1 MKRSKD
7 YLSKKRQ
14 QNEIYKIPL
23 EKVAEAKD
31 YELKDYTDEK
41 AQLQGE
47 TVKIM
52 DNLVFKK
59 IRDYYK
65 EHEND
70 KELSAD
76 KLAKDIV
83 NIVMPMNSTAKDMY
97 INLAVMGFKI
107 NDGEMKRL
115 MSGSGQI
122 RRNTVTFIK
131 KKLYDYILNS
141 LLCGL
146 TLEDF
151 GDDFN
156 AAKFNAYF
164 GLYMSGCL
172 LLKDF
177 PKVCIIDDY
186 EEIIPDMEV
195 NYIRTEDVRYLVL
208 PDGDYTL
215 EEKKDDFIFY
225 DACDNVTTDLNE
237 AISAIRKSEEDSADA
252 TVWKVF
258 TGTRKY
264 PTVIKYSE
272 IGKEENSKDKPA
284 PPLNSFDGQG
294 LANPEWVQKVA
305 DELGFDYLPSE
316 MIIRAPWVK
325 GLVATFPISSYLKSR
340 GIKQVNSLCGD
351 IMNVDD
357 VDIFISKSQFKM
369 YKIYSKK
376 VEELNAMN
384 PDETMTAWEYHKKAM
399 KDNGLLWG
407 IVMPN
412 KKSDDRK
419 KESNYQYDQALSL
432 SADEDIDKLTLET
445 EKYLKGLCTHDIRQ
459 VFDSLMA
466 HKKVAKEE
474 TCTDKE
480 LDEEIEDTAENNEY
494 QSLLQKVVTHNSDF
508 LGDKYI
514 QSLINKEC
522 EKGFKNAMIGKLI
535 FDGNFQFIVSDPLAQ
550 AQWIYKNHT
559 KEEYKNNP
567 DIKVEGIVKAN
578 HIYSEY
584 WKGIAKKQDKKEE
597 QIVLMRSPLIDK
609 HEVTKMDLIMDN
621 IEEFQYLKSG
631 IILSIH
637 DLATLQM
644 QNCDFDGDR
653 CFSSNMDILKKGCLN
668 KTYPLYFEPG
678 EGSIVGCIDDANI
691 IVADVRGLNSKVG
704 QFSNKSTSFYAML
717 PLYNEDSREYKSL
730 TDAIT
735 VLGEIVGT
743 EIDKIK
749 TGIAPVQ
756 PYNWKPI
763 QVTYKQKQKDN
774 GEIENVSLYSEE
786 QKKAIYHHNELV
798 PDKKPYFFRYNYP
811 YLDKDIKRLENEIN
825 KECKYNYGLKLSEI
839 LDKYDNQPFCDEV
852 NTILEKMKDE
862 KKKKPEYQ
870 LPEDKALK
878 VKIFYTI
885 RKFKWAYPV
894 LDTDCI
900 MNKIC
905 HKFEELEKEYSG
917 FNDGMNMLHDYII
930 QDIEF
935 DKDKLMQIK
944 KYIQIYKR
952 HRKFVIKNNNVPSGS
967 SSNVVAKDTK
977 QRLDSLLEYTR
988 KNIYGIFEEGTD
1000 RQLILTYLLKV
1011 MKSEKDEQHVW
1022 EIMGDDLLSII
1033 PQKKYQ
1039 EKKENTD

>member
-23 EKVAEAKD
+23 EKVVETKD

-70 KELSAD
+70 KELSTD

-83 NIVMPMNSTAKDMY
+83 NIVMPMNSSAKDMY
-97 INLAVMGFKI
+97 INLAVIGFKV
-107 NDGEMKRL
+107 NDVEMKRL

-131 KKLYDYILNS
+131 KRLYDYIMKA

-146 TLEDF
+146 SLKDF
-151 GDDFN
+151 GDEFN

-195 NYIRTEDVRYLVL
+195 NYIRTEDVKYLVL

-215 EEKKDDFIFY
+215 KEIKDDFIFY
-225 DACDNVTTDLNE
+225 DAKDNVTNDLE
-237 AISAIRKSEEDSADA
+237 KAVGAKKKSEEHNNNA
-252 TVWKVF
+252 TIWKVF
-258 TGTRKY
+258 SGTRKY

-272 IGKEENSKDKPA
+272 IGRERNSTDKPA

-294 LANPEWVQKVA
+294 LANPEWVKKVA
-305 DELGFDYLPSE
+305 KELGFDYIPSE

-325 GLVATFPISSYLKSR
+325 GLVATFPISEYLKKR
-340 GIKQVNSLCGD
+340 GIDTVVSLCGD
-351 IMNVDD
+351 VLNVDD

-369 YKIYSKK
+369 FKIYSKK
-376 VEELNAMN
+376 VEELNVEN
-384 PDETMTAWEYHKKAM
+384 PEEKISAWEYHQKAM

-407 IVMPN
+407 VVMPN
-412 KKSDDRK
+412 KKADDKK
-419 KESNYQYDQALSL
+419 KESNYQYNQALNL
-432 SADEDIDKLTLET
+432 NTDEDIDELTYYT
-445 EKYLKGLCTHDIRQ
+445 ENYLKGLCTHDIKQ
-459 VFDSLMA
+459 VFDSLMV
-466 HKKVAKEE
+466 HKSIEKEE
-474 TCTDKE
+474 TCSDKE
-480 LDEEIEDTAENNEY
+480 LDEEVENADREEY
-494 QSLLQKVVTHNSDF
+494 QSLLQKVIIHNIDF

-514 QSLINKEC
+514 QNLINKEC
-522 EKGFKNAMIGKLI
+522 EKGFKDAMLGKLI

-559 KEEYKNNP
+559 KEEYKNDP

-578 HIYSEY
+578 SIYSEY
-584 WKGIAKKQDKKEE
+584 WENIANGQNKKKE
-597 QIVLMRSPLIDK
+597 QIVLMRSPLIDQ
-609 HEVTKMDLIMDN
+609 HEVTKMDLMMEDV
-621 IEEFQYLKSG
+621 EEFKYLKSG

-653 CFSSNMDILKKGCLN
+653 CFSSNMGVLKKGCLD
-668 KTYPLYFEPG
+668 KPYPLYFEPG
-678 EGSIVGCIDDANI
+678 EGSIVGCIDDAKI
-691 IVADVRGLNSKVG
+691 IEADVRGLNSKVG

-717 PLYNEDSREYKSL
+717 PLYNPASREHKLL

-735 VLGEIVGT
+735 VLGEVVGT

-763 QVTYKQKQKDN
+763 QVVFKQKEKEN

-798 PDKKPYFFRYNYP
+798 PNKKPYFFRYNYP
-811 YLDKDIKRLENEIN
+811 YLDKDIKTLENEIG
-825 KECKYNYGLKLSEI
+825 KECKYNYGMKLSEV
-839 LDKYDNQPFCDEV
+839 LDKFDNQQFYSEV
-852 NTILEKMKDE
+852 DAIYKKMEQE
-862 KKKKPEYQ
+862 KKKNPKYQ
-870 LPEDKALK
+870 LPDDEALK
-878 VKIFYTI
+878 VKIYCTI
-885 RKFKWAYPV
+885 QKYKRAYPV

-905 HKFEELEKEYSG
+905 HKFEKLKEEYSG
-917 FNDGMNMLHDYII
+917 FNDGRNMLHDYAMKEIVF
-930 QDIEF
+930 EEN
-935 DKDKLMQIK
+935 KLSQIK
-944 KYIQIYKR
+944 RHIQVYKR
-952 HRKFVIKNNNVPSGS
+952 HRRFVTKNNNIPSGS
-967 SSNVVAKDTK
+967 NSKVIAKDTK
-977 QRLDSLLEYTR
+977 ERLDALLSYTR
-988 KNIYGIFEEGTD
+988 ENIYKIFGED
-1000 RQLILTYLLKV
+1000 SDKKIILTYLLKV
-1011 MKSEKDEQHVW
+1011 IGSETDEQHIW
-1022 EIMGDDLLSII
+1022 EIMGGDLLEII
-1033 PQKKYQ
+1033 PQKNYEDKGD
-1039 EKKENTD
+1039 KAD

>member
-1 MKRSKD
+1 MKRGKD

-14 QNEIYKIPL
+14 QNEIYKIPI
-23 EKVAEAKD
+23 EKVVETKG

-59 IRDYYK
+59 IRDYYEK
-65 EHEND
+65 HKND
-70 KELSAD
+70 EELSAD

-97 INLAVMGFKI
+97 KNLAETGFKI
-107 NDGEMKRL
+107 NDVEMKRL

-177 PKVCIIDDY
+177 PRVCIIDDY
-186 EEIIPDMEV
+186 EKIIPDMEV

-215 EEKKDDFIFY
+215 EEKKDDFTFY
-225 DACDNVTTDLNE
+225 DACGSVTTDLNE
-237 AISAIRKSEEDSADA
+237 ANSAIRKSEEYNADA

-272 IGKEENSKDKPA
+272 IGKEKNSKDKPA

-294 LANPEWVQKVA
+294 LANPEWVKKVA
-305 DELGFDYLPSE
+305 DELGFDYIPSE

-325 GLVATFPISSYLKSR
+325 GLVATFPISAYLKNR
-340 GIKQVNSLCGD
+340 GIEQVNSLCGD
-351 IMNVDD
+351 ILNVDD

-384 PDETMTAWEYHKKAM
+384 PDETLTAWEYHQNAM
-399 KDNGLLWG
+399 KKNGLLWG

-412 KKSDDRK
+412 KKVDDRK
-419 KESNYQYDQALSL
+419 KESNYQYDQALNL
-432 SADEDIDKLTLET
+432 HTDEDINELTFET

-480 LDEEIEDTAENNEY
+480 LDEEVESNTSEEEY
-494 QSLLQKVVTHNSDF
+494 QSLLQKVITHNSDF

-522 EKGFKNAMIGKLI
+522 EKGFKNAMLGKLI
-535 FDGNFQFIVSDPLAQ
+535 FDGNFQFLVSDPLAQ

-559 KEEYKNNP
+559 KEEYKSDP
-567 DIKVEGIVKAN
+567 DIKIEGVVKAN

-584 WKGIAKKQDKKEE
+584 WKSIAKKQDKKEE
-597 QIVLMRSPLIDK
+597 QIVLMRSPLIDQ
-609 HEVTKMDLIMDN
+609 HEVTKMDLMMED
-621 IEEFQYLKSG
+621 IEEFRFLKSG

-653 CFSSNMDILKKGCLN
+653 CFSSNMDILKKGCLK

-691 IVADVRGLNSKVG
+691 IEADVRGLNSKVG

-717 PLYNEDSREYKSL
+717 PLYNGESREHETL

-763 QVTYKQKQKDN
+763 QVVYKQKQKED

-811 YLDKDIKRLENEIN
+811 YLDKDIRKLENEIN
-825 KECKYNYGLKLSEI
+825 KECKYNYGMKLSEI
-839 LDKYDNQPFCDEV
+839 LDKFDNQQFHDEV
-852 NTILEKMKDE
+852 DTIFKEMEKE
-862 KKKKPEYQ
+862 KKKDPEYQ

-878 VKIFYTI
+878 VRIFCTI
-885 RKFKWAYPV
+885 QKFKWAYPV

-905 HKFEELEKEYSG
+905 HKFEKLEKEYSG
-917 FNDGMNMLHDYII
+917 FNDGRNMLHDYII
-930 QDIEF
+930 QDVEF

-967 SSNVVAKDTK
+967 SGNVVAKDTK

-988 KNIYGIFEEGTD
+988 KNIYGIFEEDTD
-1000 RQLILTYLLKV
+1000 KQLILTYLLKV
-1011 MKSEKDEQHVW
+1011 MKGAKNEQHIW
-1022 EIMGDDLLSII
+1022 EIMDNDLLSII
-1033 PQKKYQ
+1033 PQKKY
-1039 EKKENTD
+1039 

>member
-1 MKRSKD
+1 MLLAK
-7 YLSKKRQ
+7 KKRQ

-23 EKVAEAKD
+23 EKLTESKD

-41 AQLQGE
+41 AILQGE

-59 IRDYYK
+59 IRDYYEK
-65 EHEND
+65 HKSD
-70 KELSAD
+70 KELPAD

-83 NIVMPMNSTAKDMY
+83 NIVVPMNSAAKDIY
-97 INLAVMGFKI
+97 INLAVIGFKI
-107 NDGEMKRL
+107 NDVEMKRL

-122 RRNTVTFIK
+122 RRNTITFIK
-131 KKLYDYILNS
+131 KKIYDYIMGS

-151 GDDFN
+151 GCEFN

-177 PKVCIIDDY
+177 PKVCVIDDY
-186 EEIIPDMEV
+186 EKIIPDMEV
-195 NYIRTEDVRYLVL
+195 NFIRTENVRYLVL

-215 EEKKDDFIFY
+215 EEVKDEFMFY
-225 DACDNVTTDLNE
+225 DAKSNVTNDLKE
-237 AISAIRKSEEDSADA
+237 AVSAKRKSEEHNDNA
-252 TVWKVF
+252 TIWKVF
-258 TGTRKY
+258 SGTRKY

-272 IGKEENSKDKPA
+272 IGKEKNSKDKPA

-294 LANPEWVQKVA
+294 LANPKWVKKVA
-305 DELGFDYLPSE
+305 KELGFDYIPSE

-325 GLVATFPISSYLKSR
+325 GLVATFPISEYLKRR
-340 GIKQVNSLCGD
+340 GIETVVSLCGD
-351 IMNVDD
+351 TMNVDD

-376 VEELNAMN
+376 VEKLNAEN
-384 PDETMTAWEYHKKAM
+384 PEENISAWEYHQKAM

-412 KKSDDRK
+412 KKADDRK
-419 KESNYQYDQALSL
+419 KESNYQYDQALNL
-432 SADEDIDKLTLET
+432 SMDEDIDKLTYDT
-445 EKYLKGLCTHDIRQ
+445 ENYLRGLCTHDIKQ
-459 VFDSLMA
+459 VFDSLMT

-474 TCTDKE
+474 TCSDKE
-480 LDEEIEDTAENNEY
+480 LDEEAENSASEKEY

-522 EKGFKNAMIGKLI
+522 EKGFKDAMLGKLI
-535 FDGNFQFIVSDPLAQ
+535 FDGNFQFIVSDPFAQ

-559 KEEYKNNP
+559 KEEHKNNP
-567 DIKVEGIVKAN
+567 DIKVEGVVKAK

-584 WKGIAKKQDKKEE
+584 WKSIAKKKQKSNEE
-597 QIVLMRSPLIDK
+597 IILMRSPLIDQ
-609 HEVTKMDLIMDN
+609 HEVTKMDLMMEE
-621 IEEFQYLKSG
+621 IEEFRYLKSG

-653 CFSSNMDILKKGCLN
+653 CFSSNMDILKKGCLEN
-668 KTYPLYFEPG
+668 TYPLYFELG
-678 EGSIVGCIDDANI
+678 EGSILGCIDDTKI
-691 IVADVRGLNSKVG
+691 IEADVRGLNSKVG

-717 PLYNEDSREYKSL
+717 PLYNSASREHKLL

-735 VLGEIVGT
+735 VLGEVVGT

-763 QVTYKQKQKDN
+763 QVVFKQKEKEN
-774 GEIENVSLYSEE
+774 GEIENVSLYSDE
-786 QKKAIYHHNELV
+786 QKKAIYHHNGLV

-811 YLDKDIKRLENEIN
+811 YLDKDIKTLENEIG
-825 KECKYNYGLKLSEI
+825 KECKYNYGMKLSEL
-839 LDKYDNQPFCDEV
+839 LDKFDNQQFYDEV
-852 NTILEKMKDE
+852 DMIYKKMKQE
-862 KKKKPEYQ
+862 KKKDPEYQ
-870 LPEDKALK
+870 LPDDEALK
-878 VKIFYTI
+878 VKIYCTI
-885 RKFKWAYPV
+885 RKYKWAYPV
-894 LDTDCI
+894 LDTRCI

-905 HKFEELEKEYSG
+905 HKFEKLKDEYNG
-917 FNDGMNMLHDYII
+917 FNDGRNMLHDYAIR
-930 QDIEF
+930 DAELE
-935 DKDKLMQIK
+935 KDKLLQVK
-944 KYIQIYKR
+944 KYIQVYKR
-952 HRKFVIKNNNVPSGS
+952 HRKFVIKNNNVSNGS
-967 SSNVVAKDTK
+967 SIGAITKDTK
-977 QRLDSLLEYTR
+977 ERLDSLLRYTR
-988 KNIYGIFEEGTD
+988 ENIYNIFGED
-1000 RQLILTYLLKV
+1000 SDKQMILTYLLKT
-1011 MKSEKDEQHVW
+1011 MGSEKDEQHIW
-1022 EIMGDDLLSII
+1022 EIMDDDLMEII
-1033 PQKKYQ
+1033 PKKNY
-1039 EKKENTD
+1039 EDKGDKAD

>member
-31 YELKDYTDEK
+31 YKLKDYTDEK

-65 EHEND
+65 EHKND
-70 KELSAD
+70 KELSVD

-83 NIVMPMNSTAKDMY
+83 NVVMPMNSTAKNMY
-97 INLAVMGFKI
+97 MNLADIGFKI
-107 NDGEMKRL
+107 NDIEMKRL

-131 KKLYDYILNS
+131 KKLYNYISNS

-195 NYIRTEDVRYLVL
+195 NYIRKEDVRYLVL
-208 PDGDYTL
+208 PDGDYPL
-215 EEKKDDFIFY
+215 EEIKDDFIFY
-225 DACDNVTTDLNE
+225 DACGNVTTDLNE
-237 AISAIRKSEEDSADA
+237 AISAIRKAEEHSADA

-258 TGTRKY
+258 TGTKKY

-272 IGKEENSKDKPA
+272 IGKEKGSTDKPA

-294 LANPEWVQKVA
+294 LANPQWVKKVA

-316 MIIRAPWVK
+316 MIVRAPWVK
-325 GLVATFPISSYLKSR
+325 GLVATFPISAYLKNR
-340 GIKQVNSLCGD
+340 GTKQVNSLCGD
-351 IMNVDD
+351 ILNVDD

-369 YKIYSKK
+369 YKVYSKK

-384 PDETMTAWEYHKKAM
+384 PDETFTAWEYHQKAM
-399 KDNGLLWG
+399 KENGLLWG

-412 KKSDDRK
+412 KKVDDKK
-419 KESNYQYDQALSL
+419 KESNYQYDQALNL
-432 SADEDIDKLTLET
+432 STDEDINELTFET

-480 LDEEIEDTAENNEY
+480 LDEEAENTKNEEY

-522 EKGFKNAMIGKLI
+522 EKGFNNAMLGKLI
-535 FDGNFQFIVSDPLAQ
+535 FDGNFQFLVSDPLAQ
-550 AQWIYKNHT
+550 VQWIYKNHT
-559 KEEYKNNP
+559 KEEYKNDP
-567 DIKVEGIVKAN
+567 DIKVEGVVKAN

-584 WKGIAKKQDKKEE
+584 WKNIVKKQDKKEE
-597 QIVLMRSPLIDK
+597 QIVLMRSPLIDQ
-609 HEVTKMDLIMDN
+609 HEVTKMDLMMED
-621 IEEFQYLKSG
+621 IEEFQFLNSG

-653 CFSSNMDILKKGCLN
+653 CFSSNMDILKKGCLD

-678 EGSIVGCIDDANI
+678 EGSIVGRIDDKNI
-691 IVADVRGLNSKVG
+691 IEADARGLNSKVG

-717 PLYNEDSREYKSL
+717 PLYDSDSREYKSL

-749 TGIAPVQ
+749 TGIVPVQ

-763 QVTYKQKQKDN
+763 QVVYKQKQKDD

-786 QKKAIYHHNELV
+786 KKKAIYHHNELV

-825 KECKYNYGLKLSEI
+825 KECKYNYGMKLSEI
-839 LDKYDNQPFCDEV
+839 LEKYDNQQFYDEV
-852 NTILEKMKDE
+852 DTIFKEMKEE
-862 KKKKPEYQ
+862 KKKDPEYQ

-878 VKIFYTI
+878 VKIFCTI

-905 HKFEELEKEYSG
+905 HKFEELEKKYSG
-917 FNDGMNMLHDYII
+917 FNDGRNMLHDYII
-930 QDIEF
+930 QDAELE
-935 DKDKLMQIK
+935 DGKLIMLK

-967 SSNVVAKDTK
+967 SGNVVAKDTK
-977 QRLDSLLEYTR
+977 ERLDSLLEYTR
-988 KNIYGIFEEGTD
+988 KNIYGIFAEGTD
-1000 RQLILTYLLKV
+1000 IQLILTYLLKV

>member
-1 MKRSKD
+1 MG
-7 YLSKKRQ
+7 KKRQ
-14 QNEIYKIPL
+14 QNEIYKIPI
-23 EKVAEAKD
+23 EKVIETKD

-70 KELSAD
+70 KELSTD

-97 INLAVMGFKI
+97 INLAVIGFKI
-107 NDGEMKRL
+107 NDVEMKRL

-131 KKLYDYILNS
+131 KKLYDYIMDS

-177 PKVCIIDDY
+177 PRVCIIDDY
-186 EEIIPDMEV
+186 EEIISDMEV
-195 NYIRTEDVRYLVL
+195 NYIRTEDVRFLVL
-208 PDGDYTL
+208 PDGDYLL
-215 EEKKDDFIFY
+215 EEINDDFIFY
-225 DACDNVTTDLNE
+225 GVDGNVTDDLKE
-237 AISAIRKSEEDSADA
+237 AISAKRKSEEHNADA
-252 TVWKVF
+252 TIWKVF
-258 TGTRKY
+258 SGTRKY
-264 PTVIKYSE
+264 PTVMKYSE

-294 LANPEWVQKVA
+294 LANPKWVQKVA
-305 DELGFDYLPSE
+305 EELGFDYIPSE

-325 GLVATFPISSYLKSR
+325 GLVATFPISEYLKGRS
-340 GIKQVNSLCGD
+340 IDTVISLCGD
-351 IMNVDD
+351 VLDVDD

-369 YKIYSKK
+369 FKIYSKK
-376 VEELNAMN
+376 VEELNAEN
-384 PDETMTAWEYHKKAM
+384 PEEKISAWEYHQKAM
-399 KDNGLLWG
+399 KENGLLWG

-412 KKSDDRK
+412 KKKDDRK
-419 KESNYQYDQALSL
+419 KESNYQYDQALNL
-432 SADEDIDKLTLET
+432 NVDEDIDKLTYDT
-445 EKYLKGLCTHDIRQ
+445 ENYLKGLCTHDIKQ
-459 VFDSLMA
+459 VFHSLMT

-474 TCTDKE
+474 TCSDKG
-480 LDEEIEDTAENNEY
+480 LDEEAEKSTSGEEY

-522 EKGFKNAMIGKLI
+522 EKGFKDAMLGKLI

-550 AQWIYKNHT
+550 AEWIYKNHT
-559 KEEYKNNP
+559 KEEYRNNP
-567 DIKVEGIVKAN
+567 DIKVEGKVKAN

-584 WKGIAKKQDKKEE
+584 WKSIAKRQNKKKE
-597 QIVLMRSPLIDK
+597 QIVLMRSPLIDQ
-609 HEVTKMDLIMDN
+609 HEVTKMDLMVEDV
-621 IEEFQYLKSG
+621 EEFKYLKSG

-653 CFSSNMDILKKGCLN
+653 CFSSNMGVLKKGCLDE
-668 KTYPLYFEPG
+668 TYPLYFEPG
-678 EGSIVGCIDDANI
+678 EGSIVGCIDDAKMI
-691 IVADVRGLNSKVG
+691 EADVRGLNSKVG

-717 PLYNEDSREYKSL
+717 PLYDSVSREHKSL
-730 TDAIT
+730 ADAIT
-735 VLGEIVGT
+735 VLGEVVGT

-763 QVTYKQKQKDN
+763 QVVYKQKQKDN
-774 GEIENVSLYSEE
+774 GEIENISLYSDE

-811 YLDKDIKRLENEIN
+811 YLDRDIKRLENEIN
-825 KECKYNYGLKLSEI
+825 KECKYNYGMKLSEI
-839 LDKYDNQPFCDEV
+839 LDTYDNQQFYDEV
-852 NTILEKMKDE
+852 ETIFKEMEEE
-862 KKKKPEYQ
+862 KKKDPEYQ
-870 LPEDKALK
+870 LPNDKALK
-878 VKIFYTI
+878 VKIFCTI
-885 RKFKWAYPV
+885 RKFRWAYPV

-905 HKFEELEKEYSG
+905 HKFEKLKEEYIC
-917 FNDGMNMLHDYII
+917 FNDGRNMLDDYII
-930 QDIEF
+930 QDVDFE
-935 DKDKLMQIK
+935 KDKLMQIK

-952 HRKFVIKNNNVPSGS
+952 HRRFVIKNNNVPSGS
-967 SSNVVAKDTK
+967 SGNVVAKDTK
-977 QRLDSLLEYTR
+977 ERLDSLLEYTR
-988 KNIYGIFEEGTD
+988 KNIYGIFEEDTD

-1011 MKSEKDEQHVW
+1011 MKSAKDEQHIW
-1022 EIMGDDLLSII
+1022 EIMDNDLLSII

-1039 EKKENTD
+1039 DKKENVD

>member
-1 MKRSKD
+1 M
-7 YLSKKRQ
+7 SKKRQ
-14 QNEIYKIPL
+14 QNEIYKIPI
-23 EKVAEAKD
+23 EKVVETKD

-107 NDGEMKRL
+107 NDVEMKRL

-131 KKLYDYILNS
+131 KKLYDYILES

-177 PKVCIIDDY
+177 PKVCVIDDY

-195 NYIRTEDVRYLVL
+195 NYIRTEDVRFLVL
-208 PDGDYTL
+208 SDGDYPL
-215 EEKKDDFIFY
+215 EEIKDDYIFY
-225 DACDNVTTDLNE
+225 DACGNVTTDLKE
-237 AISAIRKSEEDSADA
+237 ANSAIRKSEGHNADA

-258 TGTRKY
+258 TGTKKY
-264 PTVIKYSE
+264 PEIKKYSE

-384 PDETMTAWEYHKKAM
+384 PDETMTAWEYHQKAM
-399 KDNGLLWG
+399 NDNGLLWG

-412 KKSDDRK
+412 KKVDDRK
-419 KESNYQYDQALSL
+419 KESNYQYNQALDL
-432 SADEDIDKLTLET
+432 STDEDINELTIET
-445 EKYLKGLCTHDIRQ
+445 ENFLKGLCTHDIRQ

-480 LDEEIEDTAENNEY
+480 LDEEIEDAAENNEY

-567 DIKVEGIVKAN
+567 DITVEGIVKAN

-584 WKGIAKKQDKKEE
+584 WKNVAESQNKKEE

-839 LDKYDNQPFCDEV
+839 LDKYDNQQFCDEV
-852 NTILEKMKDE
+852 DAIFKEMKEE
-862 KKKKPEYQ
+862 KKKDPEYQ
-870 LPEDKALK
+870 LPEDKALQ
-878 VKIFYTI
+878 VKIFCTI

-900 MNKIC
+900 TNKIC
-905 HKFEELEKEYSG
+905 HKFERLEKEYSG
-917 FNDGMNMLHDYII
+917 FNDGRNMLHDYII
-930 QDIEF
+930 QDVEF
-935 DKDKLMQIK
+935 DKDKLMHIK

-977 QRLDSLLEYTR
+977 ERLDSLLEYTR

-1000 RQLILTYLLKV
+1000 RQLILTYLLKA
-1011 MKSEKDEQHVW
+1011 MKGTKNEQHIW
-1022 EIMGDDLLSII
+1022 EIMDNDLLSII

-1039 EKKENTD
+1039 DKKEKC

>member
-97 INLAVMGFKI
+97 INLAAMGFKI
-107 NDGEMKRL
+107 NDVEMKRL

-208 PDGDYTL
+208 PDGDYPL
-215 EEKKDDFIFY
+215 EEIKDDFIFY
-225 DACDNVTTDLNE
+225 DACGNVTTDFDIAFN
-237 AISAIRKSEEDSADA
+237 AIRKSEEHNVDA
-252 TVWKVF
+252 TIWKVF

-264 PTVIKYSE
+264 PEIKKYSE
-272 IGKEENSKDKPA
+272 IGKEKGSKDKPA

-480 LDEEIEDTAENNEY
+480 LDEEIEDAAENEEY

-597 QIVLMRSPLIDK
+597 QIVLMRSPLIDQ

-621 IEEFQYLKSG
+621 IEEFRFLKSG

-653 CFSSNMDILKKGCLN
+653 CFSSNMDILKKGCLD

-678 EGSIVGCIDDANI
+678 EGSIVGRIDDANI

-763 QVTYKQKQKDN
+763 QIVYKQKQKDD

-825 KECKYNYGLKLSEI
+825 KECKYNYGMKLSEI
-839 LDKYDNQPFCDEV
+839 LDKYDNQHFYNKVD
-852 NTILEKMKDE
+852 TIFKELEEE
-862 KKKKPEYQ
+862 KKKDPEYQ

-977 QRLDSLLEYTR
+977 QRLDSLLEYTK

-1000 RQLILTYLLKV
+1000 RQLILTYLLKA
-1011 MKSEKDEQHVW
+1011 MKGTKNEQHIW
-1022 EIMGDDLLSII
+1022 EIMDNDLLSII

-1039 EKKENTD
+1039 DKKEKC

>member
-1 MKRSKD
+1 MKRSNV
-7 YLSKKRQ
+7 YLSKKKRQ

-23 EKVAEAKD
+23 NKISDTED

-41 AQLQGE
+41 ATLQGE

-83 NIVMPMNSTAKDMY
+83 NIVMPMNSTANDMY
-97 INLAVMGFKI
+97 INLAVIGFKV
-107 NDGEMKRL
+107 NDVEMKRL

-131 KKLYDYILNS
+131 KKLYNYIMDS

-146 TLEDF
+146 SLEDF

-177 PKVCIIDDY
+177 PRVCIIDDY
-186 EEIIPDMEV
+186 EEIIPDMKV
-195 NYIRTEDVRYLVL
+195 NYIRTEDIKYLVL

-215 EEKKDDFIFY
+215 EEIKDDFTFY
-225 DACDNVTTDLNE
+225 GANGNVTNDLEE
-237 AISAIRKSEEDSADA
+237 AISAKRKSEEHNVDA
-252 TVWKVF
+252 TIWKVF
-258 TGTRKY
+258 SGTRKY
-264 PTVIKYSE
+264 PIVMKYNE
-272 IGKEENSKDKPA
+272 IGKEKNSKDKPT

-305 DELGFDYLPSE
+305 EELGFDYIPSE

-325 GLVATFPISSYLKSR
+325 GLVATFPISEYLKGR
-340 GIKQVNSLCGD
+340 GINTVVSLCGD
-351 IMNVDD
+351 TLNVDE

-369 YKIYSKK
+369 FKIYSKK
-376 VEELNAMN
+376 VEELNAEN
-384 PDETMTAWEYHKKAM
+384 LEGNISAWEYHQKAM

-412 KKSDDRK
+412 KKADDRK
-419 KESNYQYDQALSL
+419 KESNYQYNQALIL
-432 SADEDIDKLTLET
+432 STDEDIDKLTYDT
-445 EKYLKGLCTHDIRQ
+445 KKYLKRLCTHDIKQ
-459 VFDSLMA
+459 VFDSLMI
-466 HKKVAKEE
+466 HKNIAKEE
-474 TCTDKE
+474 TCSDKE
-480 LDEEIEDTAENNEY
+480 LDEEIENTEREEY
-494 QSLLQKVVTHNSDF
+494 QSLLQKVITHNSDF

-522 EKGFKNAMIGKLI
+522 EKGFKDAMLGKLI

-567 DIKVEGIVKAN
+567 DIKVEGIIKAK

-584 WKGIAKKQDKKEE
+584 WKNITKGQNKKKE
-597 QIVLMRSPLIDK
+597 QIVLMRSPLIDQ
-609 HEVTKMDLIMDN
+609 HEITKIDLMMED
-621 IEEFQYLKSG
+621 IEEFRYLKSG

-653 CFSSNMDILKKGCLN
+653 CFSSNMDILKKGCLDE
-668 KTYPLYFEPG
+668 TYPLYFEPG
-678 EGSIVGCIDDANI
+678 EGSITGCIDDANI

-717 PLYNEDSREYKSL
+717 PLYDPASREHKSL

-735 VLGEIVGT
+735 VLGEVVGT

-763 QVTYKQKQKDN
+763 QVVYKQKQKDN
-774 GEIENVSLYSEE
+774 GEIENVSLYSDE

-811 YLDKDIKRLENEIN
+811 YLDKDIKTLENEID
-825 KECKYNYGLKLSEI
+825 KECKYNYGMKLSEV
-839 LDKYDNQPFCDEV
+839 LDKFDNQQFSNEV
-852 NTILEKMKDE
+852 DAIFKKMEQE
-862 KKKKPEYQ
+862 KKKNPEYQ
-870 LPEDKALK
+870 LPDDEALE
-878 VKIFYTI
+878 VKIYCTMQKYK
-885 RKFKWAYPV
+885 RTYPV

-905 HKFEELEKEYSG
+905 HKFEKLKDEYSG
-917 FNDGMNMLHDYII
+917 FNDGRNMLHDYIME
-930 QDIEF
+930 DISFEEN
-935 DKDKLMQIK
+935 KLSQIK
-944 KYIQIYKR
+944 KHIQVYKR
-952 HRKFVIKNNNVPSGS
+952 HRKFVTKNNNIPSGS
-967 SSNVVAKDTK
+967 NSKAIAKDTK
-977 QRLDSLLEYTR
+977 ERLDSLLRYTR
-988 KNIYGIFEEGTD
+988 ENIYKIFGEDSDKQT
-1000 RQLILTYLLKV
+1000 ILTYLLKV
-1011 MKSEKDEQHVW
+1011 IGNEKDEQHIW
-1022 EIMGDDLLSII
+1022 EIMGDDLLEII
-1033 PQKKYQ
+1033 PTK
-1039 EKKENTD
+1039 EISMKKENN